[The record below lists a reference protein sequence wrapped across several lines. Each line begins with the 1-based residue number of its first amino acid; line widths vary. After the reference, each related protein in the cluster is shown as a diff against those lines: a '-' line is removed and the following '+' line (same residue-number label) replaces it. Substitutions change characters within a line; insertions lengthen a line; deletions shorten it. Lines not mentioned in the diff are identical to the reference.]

1 MCFPWLNYLV
11 FSKAVSG
18 QRMEVD
24 GYAEP
29 QATCDIRLIGPRGC
43 VAIERDIVPLLVLLG
58 TVHFFFFLLWLIS
71 KHTQNV

>member
-18 QRMEVD
+18 QPMEVD

-43 VAIERDIVPLLVLLG
+43 VAIEREIVPVLVFLG
-58 TVHFFFFLLWLIS
+58 TVDFIFIFYFLLR
-71 KHTQNV
+71 